1 MGVCVLAA
9 GYRSPFIPAKAGT
22 QSYGLWPLDSR
33 LRGNERQR
41 WHSLAF
47 SNRNGGAYA

>member
-1 MGVCVLAA
+1 MVLCVLAA
-9 GYRSPFIPAKAGT
+9 GYQSPFIPAQAGT
-22 QSYGLWPLDSR
+22 HSYGLWPLDSR